1 MYIYIGLCKEIY
13 CLNLGIFFIIY
24 KVTGSNDNFLQ
35 RVYWFLS
42 TLSTFYMYIHMYDI
56 LTDPNIPNTLGE
68 HIRTDVIKNG
78 LPYVSL
84 LYLTL

>member
-1 MYIYIGLCKEIY
+1 
-13 CLNLGIFFIIY
+13 
-24 KVTGSNDNFLQ
+24 
-35 RVYWFLS
+35 
-42 TLSTFYMYIHMYDI
+42 MYDI

-84 LYLTL
+84 LYLTLTL